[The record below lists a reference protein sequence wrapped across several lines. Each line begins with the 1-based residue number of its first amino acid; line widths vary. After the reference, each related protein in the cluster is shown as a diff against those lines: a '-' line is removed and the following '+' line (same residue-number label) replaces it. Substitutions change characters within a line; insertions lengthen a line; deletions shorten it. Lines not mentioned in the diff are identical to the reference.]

1 MDIKQ
6 VVKNYITYNE
16 DEDVEKEVFIE
27 FLEKNDNYLLRDNKI
42 GHITTS
48 GVVLNKEHT
57 KMLMCYHNIY
67 DSWTWV
73 GGHADGESD
82 LIKKVKEEILEETGI
97 NAKLLNDNPLSINI
111 ICVRPHYKQE
121 MYVNSHLHFDISYLL
136 EADENAPL
144 VSKEDE
150 NKAVAWVPLE
160 QVLLASTE
168 EHMHPI
174 FNKIL
179 NKINDK
185 TAYI

>member
-6 VVKNYITYNE
+6 TIKNYITYNE
-16 DEDVEKEVFIE
+16 DEDVEKEVFLE
-27 FLEKNDNYLLRDNKI
+27 FLNNYDNYLSRDNKI

-48 GVVLNKEHT
+48 AVVLNKEHT

-67 DSWTWV
+67 DSWAWL

-82 LIKKVKEEILEETGI
+82 LIKKVKEEVQEETGI
-97 NAKLLNDNPLSINI
+97 TAKLLNDNPLSINI
-111 ICVRPHYKQE
+111 ICVHPHYKNDK
-121 MYVNSHLHFDISYLL
+121 YVNSHLHFDISYLL
-136 EADENAPL
+136 EADENDTIK
-144 VSKEDE
+144 SKDDE

-160 QVLLASTE
+160 QVILASTE
-168 EHMHPI
+168 EHMHPVY
-174 FNKIL
+174 NKIL